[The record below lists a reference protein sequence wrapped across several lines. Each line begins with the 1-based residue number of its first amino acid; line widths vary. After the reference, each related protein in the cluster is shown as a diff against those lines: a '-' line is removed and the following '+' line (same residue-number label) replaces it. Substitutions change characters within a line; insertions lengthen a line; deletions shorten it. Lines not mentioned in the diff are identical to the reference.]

1 MRKYLQIRLYE
12 LSHYVE
18 IIISIILVIS
28 LLVLTGR
35 LALSLTGIFTIKSG
49 IDTYLQSF
57 LNQAMSIAI
66 GVELIKMLSKHTSGT
81 IIEVLLFA
89 IARQIVVAHGSAK
102 DSLLSVIA
110 LAILFA
116 TRKYLFTSF
125 DDTSSI
131 IVRGS
136 QKVKIANVLARVEL
150 PVINKNELMRD
161 LMLRHLEEEGKTVY
175 QSTAKCIT
183 DVPDKMSTYLK
194 QQNRWNKSFFRESI
208 ISVKKI
214 MNNPFVALWTILEVS
229 MFMMLVYSVVDFFVG
244 NVREFDWLRV
254 LAFLVIIFI
263 VALCR
268 NIHYMLKHPLSFLLS
283 PFYGVLHL
291 FVLQP
296 LKLYSLFTIRNADW
310 GTRKKLL

>member
-35 LALSLTGIFTIKSG
+35 LALTLTGIFTIKSG
-49 IDTYLQSF
+49 IDIYLQSF

-161 LMLRHLEEEGKTVY
+161 LMLRHLEEEGKTA
-175 QSTAKCIT
+175 TIGA
-183 DVPDKMSTYLK
+183 
-194 QQNRWNKSFFRESI
+194 SI
-208 ISVKKI
+208 AFSD
-214 MNNPFVALWTILEVS
+214 VALR
-229 MFMMLVYSVVDFFVG
+229 VDHMHEG
-244 NVREFDWLRV
+244 
-254 LAFLVIIFI
+254 VITRIEI
-263 VALCR
+263 
-268 NIHYMLKHPLSFLLS
+268 IKSLK
-283 PFYGVLHL
+283 
-291 FVLQP
+291 
-296 LKLYSLFTIRNADW
+296 
-310 GTRKKLL
+310 

>member
-150 PVINKNELMRD
+150 PN
-161 LMLRHLEEEGKTVY
+161 
-175 QSTAKCIT
+175 Q
-183 DVPDKMSTYLK
+183 
-194 QQNRWNKSFFRESI
+194 
-208 ISVKKI
+208 
-214 MNNPFVALWTILEVS
+214 
-229 MFMMLVYSVVDFFVG
+229 
-244 NVREFDWLRV
+244 LRV
-254 LAFLVIIFI
+254 ISLFAQAHLAFTDARWL
-263 VALCR
+263 
-268 NIHYMLKHPLSFLLS
+268 FL
-283 PFYGVLHL
+283 
-291 FVLQP
+291 
-296 LKLYSLFTIRNADW
+296 I
-310 GTRKKLL
+310 

>member
-1 MRKYLQIRLYE
+1 
-12 LSHYVE
+12 
-18 IIISIILVIS
+18 
-28 LLVLTGR
+28 
-35 LALSLTGIFTIKSG
+35 
-49 IDTYLQSF
+49 
-57 LNQAMSIAI
+57 
-66 GVELIKMLSKHTSGT
+66 
-81 IIEVLLFA
+81 
-89 IARQIVVAHGSAK
+89 
-102 DSLLSVIA
+102 
-110 LAILFA
+110 
-116 TRKYLFTSF
+116 
-125 DDTSSI
+125 
-131 IVRGS
+131 
-136 QKVKIANVLARVEL
+136 
-150 PVINKNELMRD
+150 
-161 LMLRHLEEEGKTVY
+161 
-175 QSTAKCIT
+175 
-183 DVPDKMSTYLK
+183 MSTYLK

-296 LKLYSLFTIRNADW
+296 LKLYSLLLLEMLIGEHVKIIINQLDLGSDKGA
-310 GTRKKLL
+310 KLGVNKVS